1 MTMIRVETLE
11 GLLHR
16 ALLVPSAGVGILIED
31 ANPDDITEDPLGGG
45 VSWAELVEMIHIL
58 EERGWE
64 VVCDLDGLP
73 TIYGSDP
80 LGRDVLALTAEPTLC
95 AASELEV
102 AEAEALL
109 CELAMVAPTGARRH
123 NLATK

>member
-1 MTMIRVETLE
+1 MSMIRVETLE

-16 ALLVPSAGVGILIED
+16 ALLVPSAGIGILIED
-31 ANPDDITEDPLGGG
+31 ADPEDITADPLGGG
-45 VSWAELVEMIHIL
+45 ASWAELTDMVGIL

-73 TIYGSDP
+73 TIYGADP
-80 LGRDVLALTAEPTLC
+80 LGREVLALVAESWPC
-95 AASELEV
+95 VASELEV

-109 CELAMVAPTGARRH
+109 CEVAMVFRT
-123 NLATK
+123 LI

>member
-1 MTMIRVETLE
+1 MEAIKVETLE

-16 ALLVPSAGVGILIED
+16 ALLVPSAGIGILIENAD
-31 ANPDDITEDPLGGG
+31 PEDITADPLGGG
-45 VSWAELVEMIHIL
+45 ASWAELTGMVGIL

-73 TIYGSDP
+73 TIYGADP
-80 LGRDVLALTAEPTLC
+80 LGRDVLALIAEPTPC
-95 AASELEV
+95 VASALEV

-109 CELAMVAPTGARRH
+109 VELAMVAPASVSGSSGR
-123 NLATK
+123 

>member
-1 MTMIRVETLE
+1 MSMIRVETLE

-16 ALLVPSAGVGILIED
+16 ALLVPSAGIGILIENVD
-31 ANPDDITEDPLGGG
+31 PEDIAADPLGGG
-45 VSWAELVEMIHIL
+45 ASWAEMVDMIGVL

-73 TIYGSDP
+73 TIFGTDP
-80 LGRDVLALTAEPTLC
+80 LGRDVLALIAEPTPC
-95 AASELEV
+95 MTSELEV

-109 CELAMVAPTGARRH
+109 VELAMVMPITASGSLGR
-123 NLATK
+123 